1 MEKQVS
7 ESRIVAMISFIGLGK
22 LGLPLACCLANGG
35 NQILGVDKNEYT
47 ISLLREGRQPF
58 YEPGLSE
65 IFPNPNIPVFT
76 DSYKEVIEKTDT
88 SIVLVNTQLGDN
100 GYSAE
105 LVENVVTDLA
115 INLKN
120 SDKEYHLIIISSTVL
135 PGTLRSLISIIEN
148 ISGRKFGEGFGLT
161 HVPDFVK
168 LGSVIHDFENP
179 EFFVIGGGNERDIE
193 LTKEI
198 WTKIHKNNPSI
209 NILTLEEA
217 EIAKISL
224 NAYIVNK
231 ITFANFLGLLCE
243 GMENVNVHN
252 ITKVIGQ
259 DRRISPYFFGS
270 GAPYG
275 GTCFPR
281 DTSAFI
287 KFAKDRNMEAKHL
300 LFSEEV
306 NDMVYDRLLNEA
318 ICSKNFKIGI
328 LGVAF
333 KSNSP
338 VIVGSPGYKL
348 MQDCIKNGKNVIC
361 HDFCEI
367 PGVKLSSID
376 DVLEC
381 DIVFVMHPDKRYSKI
396 KHSNIVDVWGICQ

>member
-1 MEKQVS
+1 
-7 ESRIVAMISFIGLGK
+7 MISFIGLGK

-47 ISLLREGRQPF
+47 LSLLREGRQPF
-58 YEPGLSE
+58 YEPGLSD
-65 IFPNPNIPVFT
+65 IFPNQNILSFT
-76 DSYKEVIEKTDT
+76 ESYYEVIDKTDA
-88 SIVLVNTQLGDN
+88 SIVLVNTQLGDH

-105 LVENVVTDLA
+105 LVENVVRDLA

-120 SDKEYHLIIISSTVL
+120 SKKEYHLIIISSTVL
-135 PGTLRSLISIIEN
+135 PGTLRSLISMIEE
-148 ISGRKFGEGFGLT
+148 ISGRKFGKGFGLT

-168 LGSVIHDFENP
+168 LGSVIYDFENP
-179 EFFVIGGGNERDIE
+179 EFFVIGGENERDIA
-193 LTKEI
+193 LTREI
-198 WTKIHKNNPSI
+198 WSKIHKNDPKV

-231 ITFANFLGLLCE
+231 ITFANFLGLLCD

-259 DRRISPYFFGS
+259 DKRISPYFFGS

-287 KFAKDRNMEAKHL
+287 KFAKDREMEAKHL
-300 LFSEEV
+300 LFAEEV
-306 NDMVYDRLLNEA
+306 NDMVYDKLANEA
-318 ICSKNFKIGI
+318 IFSLNSSIGI
-328 LGVAF
+328 LGVSF
-333 KSNSP
+333 KKDSP
-338 VIVGSPGYKL
+338 VVVGSPGYKL
-348 MQDCIKNGKNVIC
+348 MQDCIKNGKIVKC
-361 HDFCEI
+361 HDFCDI
-367 PGVKLSSID
+367 PGVKLSSIEET
-376 DVLEC
+376 LSC
-381 DIVFVMHPDKRYSKI
+381 DIVFVMHPDKRYRSI
-396 KHSNIVDVWGICQ
+396 KHNNIIDVWGIIDK

>member
-1 MEKQVS
+1 
-7 ESRIVAMISFIGLGK
+7 MISFIGLGK

-47 ISLLREGRQPF
+47 LSLLRDGKQPF
-58 YEPGLSE
+58 YEPGLSD
-65 IFPNPNIPVFT
+65 IFPNQNIPSFT
-76 DSYKEVIEKTDT
+76 DSYYEVIEKTDA
-88 SIVLVNTQLGDN
+88 SIVLVNTQLGDH

-105 LVENVVTDLA
+105 LVENVVRDLA
-115 INLKN
+115 INLKH
-120 SDKEYHLIIISSTVL
+120 SRKEYHLIIISSTVL
-135 PGTLRSLISIIEN
+135 PGTLRSLISMMEE
-148 ISGRKFGEGFGLT
+148 ISGRKFGKGFGLT

-168 LGSVIHDFENP
+168 LGSVIYDFENP
-179 EFFVIGGGNERDIE
+179 EFFVIGGENERDIT
-193 LTKEI
+193 LTREI
-198 WTKIHKNNPSI
+198 WSKIHKNNPKV

-231 ITFANFLGLLCE
+231 ITFANFLGLLCD

-259 DRRISPYFFGS
+259 DKRISPYFFGS

-287 KFAKDRNMEAKHL
+287 KFAKDREMEAKHL
-300 LFSEEV
+300 LFAEEV
-306 NDMVYDRLLNEA
+306 NSMVYDKLANEA
-318 ICSKNFKIGI
+318 IFSLNSSVGI
-328 LGVAF
+328 LGVSF
-333 KSNSP
+333 KKDSP

-348 MQDCIKNGKNVIC
+348 MQDCIKNGKIVKC
-361 HDFCEI
+361 HDFCDI
-367 PGVKLSSID
+367 PGIKLSSIEET
-376 DVLEC
+376 LTC
-381 DIVFVMHPDKRYSKI
+381 DIVFVMHPDKRYRSI
-396 KHSNIVDVWGICQ
+396 KHNNIIDVWGIFDKSDLS